1 MPTPVTHA
9 STTTRK
15 ASSDIAAWTNRTLI
29 NPSQRRRGI
38 EFQDDSGAGEVAP
51 PQANF
56 PPITEPQPRD
66 AAAVNLFLQQR
77 EQVTR
82 YVRDAIATAVDRQKE
97 YADQRGRKNLERF
110 LVGDRVLL
118 STAGIQLALITDLG
132 AKTLAP
138 RYLGQFK
145 ILKVM
150 GDAYTLPMPTALRLH
165 PTFYVGRLRR
175 YLPAAIL
182 GDAAAP
188 TAQRPDLG
196 PSAVTPAQ
204 RSTARDEPPPVP
216 TPGTLPAPVRADAA
230 VSPRPPPSGHA
241 ARFRR
246 DGSVPL
252 VHSADH
258 ERHIVEAIWGH
269 DNSRRAVLQRART
282 GYGSRAHAGLIPLHR
297 RYLVRWLGSMD
308 GAEGG
313 VALGRSGLYG
323 GIRGMPPTP
332 CRT

>member
-175 YLPAAIL
+175 YHPAAIL

-196 PSAVTPAQ
+196 HSAVPGSQPQLATNLRQFPPQALYPLQFAPMPLSVLGLLPAATLPG
-204 RSTARDEPPPVP
+204 SVVTALCLWCIARTTNVTSWRRFGGTTIVVVLFCSVRVRVTVLAP
-216 TPGTLPAPVRADAA
+216 TPV
-230 VSPRPPPSGHA
+230 
-241 ARFRR
+241 
-246 DGSVPL
+246 
-252 VHSADH
+252 
-258 ERHIVEAIWGH
+258 
-269 DNSRRAVLQRART
+269 
-282 GYGSRAHAGLIPLHR
+282 
-297 RYLVRWLGSMD
+297 
-308 GAEGG
+308 
-313 VALGRSGLYG
+313 
-323 GIRGMPPTP
+323 
-332 CRT
+332 